1 MKLQSIT
8 YRRLFNTGSYTNE
21 AIELSGTLEPLED
34 PMNAYA
40 ELHEMAKQLHLS
52 KNAEIYEQ
60 MGVQERIIEKEKPLS
75 TRDAVIK
82 GIQTCTEVKV
92 LESYRLLCGVD
103 TELKHIYETKLKELT
118 NE

>member
-60 MGVQERIIEKEKPLS
+60 MGTIVRDVEQIDERPLIEQ
-75 TRDAVIK
+75 IN
-82 GIQTCTEVKV
+82 TCTDIEV
-92 LESYRLLCGVD
+92 LGSYKLLVRD
-103 TELKHIYETKLKELT
+103 NDELNTAFRKKLIELS
-118 NE
+118 NLK